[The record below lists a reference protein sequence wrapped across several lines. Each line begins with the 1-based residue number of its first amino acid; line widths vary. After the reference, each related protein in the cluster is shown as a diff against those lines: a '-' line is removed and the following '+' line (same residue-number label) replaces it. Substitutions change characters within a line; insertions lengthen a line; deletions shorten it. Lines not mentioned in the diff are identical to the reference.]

1 LAFFLFSI
9 AFFCVRASSI
19 TGVNDTMSRGKV
31 GTASNHT
38 IVFVTPS
45 GVSEGSTMTV
55 TFPAG
60 FGTSGMTENDVDLLD
75 NGLSV
80 STAPDCSG
88 AEQAAAVWVGNTLS
102 FQICPG
108 DGGAFAPGSTVTI
121 LIGTNAIDFGV
132 GVNRIV
138 NPSASG
144 SYRITIGGSFGDS
157 GEAPVSIGADDSV
170 GVTACVGDTCNAG
183 RHSLPSPSAIL
194 PPQIS
199 GVVIDKITSST
210 ARVSWRTDTMSN
222 SYALYGLTPNHG
234 LIIGKQLR
242 TQSHTLT
249 LVGLNAGRVYYVQ
262 VRSVDDFGGASL
274 SDDRTFSTLTIN
286 NVILPQISGIRLE
299 SVGGNMATITWI
311 TNIPTYWRID
321 FGRAAVYENIVQNS
335 QFNTAHTANLGN
347 LNPNTTYH
355 FRITATAA
363 TGDQTVSADQS
374 FTTFDTT
381 LPLISDT
388 HVDNIT
394 THSADIVWQTN
405 KPATGGVKFGIG
417 AAYDGGENL
426 ETVGFAIS
434 HRVTLLN
441 LSASTLYHYNVY
453 QTDQVGNDA
462 QGADQVFKTAAM
474 VLLPETAAQPAP
486 PVVPIVPVTP
496 GASIPVSPVAIPKN
510 AVAVG
515 SGILLL
521 EVNGVPEGIAANVAT
536 VVPGSAVEIELPR
549 ELTEK
554 PIANASVSVGGKAY
568 KLIKNTDGAFRMAFA
583 APQAAGNQTV
593 VVIVRYA
600 DGSTNYSQFNIK
612 ISPKGKIVE
621 VIGGKSVPVAGVKV
635 TILQNGKPWD
645 GSKFGQNNYLITDNK
660 GNFVFYVPNGKYSL
674 KIEKIGYISII
685 TAPTTYSGAIYNKIK
700 IVKAPKAVSII
711 SQTVSNIEKGVGNIF
726 GQIFKFL

>member
-1 LAFFLFSI
+1 MAFFLFSI

-108 DGGAFAPGSTVTI
+108 DGGAFASGSAVTI

-132 GVNRIV
+132 GVNRII
-138 NPSASG
+138 NPSAPG
-144 SYRITIGGSFGDS
+144 SYRITIGGGFGDS
-157 GEAPVSIGADDSV
+157 GEAPIALGADDSV
-170 GVTACVGDTCNAG
+170 GVTACVGDACNAG

-199 GVVIDKITSST
+199 GVVIDQITSST
-210 ARVSWRTDTMSN
+210 ARVNWRTDTMSN
-222 SYALYGLTPNHG
+222 SYALYGLTANHG
-234 LIIGKQLR
+234 TIIGNDFR

-249 LVGLNAGRVYYVQ
+249 LVGLNAQLVYHIQ
-262 VRSVDDFGGASL
+262 VRSVDNFGGASL
-274 SDDRTFSTLTIN
+274 SDDYTFSTSSIN

-299 SVGGNMATITWI
+299 TVGGNTATITWI

-321 FGRAAVYENIVQNS
+321 FGRAVVYENIVQNS

-381 LPLISDT
+381 LPLISDI

-462 QGADQVFKTAAM
+462 QGADQVFKTAVS
-474 VLLPETAAQPAP
+474 VLPLENTAKPAA
-486 PVVPIVPVTP
+486 PVAP
-496 GASIPVSPVAIPKN
+496 GAPTPVSPVTIPKN

-515 SGILLL
+515 SGILQLK
-521 EVNGVPEGIAANVAT
+521 VNGVPEGIAANVAT

-554 PIANASVSVGGKAY
+554 PIANASVSVGGNAY
-568 KLIKNTDGAFRMAFA
+568 KLIKNTDGAFRTAFA

-593 VVIVRYA
+593 MVIIRYV
-600 DGSTNYSQFNIK
+600 DGSTNYSRFNIV
-612 ISPKGKIVE
+612 ISSKGKIIE
-621 VIGGKSVPVAGVKV
+621 VSGGKTAPVAGAKV
-635 TILQNGKPWD
+635 SILQNGKPWD
-645 GSKFGQNNYLITDNK
+645 GSKFGQNNYLKTDNK
-660 GNFVFYVPNGKYSL
+660 GNFVFYVPKGKYSL
-674 KIEKIGYISII
+674 KIEKNGYITKI
-685 TAPTTYSGAIYNKIK
+685 TTPTSYSGVVHDTIK
-700 IVKAPKAVSII
+700 LLKLPKKVSII
-711 SQTVSNIEKGVGNIF
+711 SQTSSNIIKAGDNLF
-726 GQIFKFL
+726 GQIVKFFSKM